1 MRTLLFSTFV
11 LLVNLAIGQDTY
23 IWNGTN
29 SNWGTTSNWTP
40 ARPVGGFASND
51 ILIFNASAT
60 NKTITNV
67 PPLLVGKITITGN
80 STYGFVRASGLS
92 NITLTSSTGN
102 ALQIDNG
109 STLTIGNAASTINIF
124 LPTSGTAEIGGQLNL
139 ANGLLNANG
148 ATLLL
153 HTNSTPLVRTNGNVA
168 MNSNSTLLI
177 GNAANQAGPTITL
190 PNFMFVSA
198 PTISSLT
205 INRTNGAALG
215 NQQIE
220 ITTAANFILGNLTTN
235 GAGRI
240 LFSSSAAN
248 PVETSNSH
256 IIGYAEMLSRPV
268 GTGALDFLGFSM
280 SSGVDVGGLS
290 LVRRTG
296 PDGINN
302 FNGNQS
308 IAASWD
314 VAPDD
319 PDLIASRNVRFKWA
333 DSFDNV
339 TNPANKFQVY
349 RFSSGPGWTEVGT
362 LQNLTST
369 SPLRETAIVSV
380 NSIND
385 TFTIT
390 DEAQVLPVELVSFF
404 ASSSNHGVQ
413 LVWKTASEL
422 NNDYFTIERSNGGE
436 KFEEVL
442 KVKGMGTKVTET
454 SYSSKDTAPFK
465 GISYYRLKQTDF
477 DGRFSY
483 SNVVSVSIDGTD
495 LWSVFPNP
503 TDADQF
509 NLQLGKDEIGKPT
522 LIELRNSAGQL
533 VFSFQSIA
541 DDEGRVEVKPTQ
553 TQPLLPGFYVTSVM
567 VGSQTKRLKLVVK

>member
-1 MRTLLFSTFV
+1 MRTLLFFFISF
-11 LLVNLAIGQDTY
+11 LLVNLATGQTTY
-23 IWNGTN
+23 IWNGTT
-29 SNWGTTSNWTP
+29 SNWALPSNWTP
-40 ARPVGGFASND
+40 SRTPATDD

-60 NKTITNV
+60 NKVITN
-67 PPLLVGKITITGN
+67 PPNTPSVGKIIVTGN
-80 STYGFVRASGLS
+80 STYSFVKTTGPSD
-92 NITLTSSTGN
+92 ITLTSLSGN

-109 STLTIGNAASTINIF
+109 STLAIGNATHPISIF
-124 LPTSGTAEIGGQLNL
+124 LPTTGRAEIGGQLNL
-139 ANGLLNANG
+139 VNGLLDAND

-153 HTNSTPLVRTNGNVA
+153 HTNSTPLVKTDGQVS

-190 PNFMFVSA
+190 PDGMFVSA

-205 INRTNGAALG
+205 INRTNGAELG
-215 NQQIE
+215 NQTIV
-220 ITTAANFILGNLTTN
+220 ITSAANFILGNLTTN
-235 GAGRI
+235 GSGRI
-240 LFSSSAAN
+240 RFNSSAAN

-256 IIGYAEMLSRPV
+256 IIGYAEMRSRTV
-268 GTGALDFLGFSM
+268 GTDALDFLGFSM
-280 SSGVDVGGLS
+280 PTGADVGGVS

-296 PDGINN
+296 SDGINT
-302 FNGNQS
+302 FNSDQS
-308 IAASWD
+308 IAASWEVTTD
-314 VAPDD
+314 EPT
-319 PDLIASRNVRFKWA
+319 ASRNVQFKWV

-339 TNPANKFQVY
+339 TNPTKKFQVY

-362 LQNLTST
+362 LQNLTAT

-380 NSIND
+380 SSLED
-385 TFTIT
+385 TFTVT

-404 ASSSNHGVQ
+404 ASSSNHSVQ

>member
-11 LLVNLAIGQDTY
+11 LLVNLAIGQTTY
-23 IWNGTN
+23 IWNGAGT
-29 SNWGTTSNWTP
+29 SWTTSTNWTP
-40 ARPVGGFASND
+40 SRTPATDD

-60 NKTITNV
+60 NKVITNIIDQS
-67 PPLLVGKITITGN
+67 VGKITITGN
-80 STYGFVRASGLS
+80 STYSFVSSTDAG
-92 NITLTSSTGN
+92 ITLTSSSGN

-109 STLTIGNAASTINIF
+109 SVLTIGSGTSLNID
-124 LPTSGTAEIGGQLNL
+124 LPTTGTAEIGGQLNL
-139 ANGLLNANG
+139 ASGNLNVND

-153 HTNSTPLVRTNGNVA
+153 HTNSTPLVITDGQVS
-168 MNSNSTLLI
+168 MNAGSTLLI
-177 GNAANQAGPTITL
+177 GNAANQTGGTITL
-190 PNFMFVSA
+190 PNGMFVSA

-215 NQQIE
+215 NQS
-220 ITTAANFILGNLTTN
+220 ITITSAANFILGNLTTN
-235 GAGRI
+235 GSGRI
-240 LFSSSAAN
+240 RFAASAAN

-256 IIGYAEMLSRPV
+256 IIGYAEMRPRTV
-268 GTGALDFLGFSM
+268 GTDALDFLGFSM
-280 SSGVDVGGLS
+280 LTGADVGVVY

-296 PDGINN
+296 TDGINN
-302 FNGNQS
+302 FNSDQS
-308 IAASWD
+308 IAASWE
-314 VAPDD
+314 VTPDQ
-319 PDLIASRNVRFKWA
+319 PTASRNVRFRWV

-339 TNPANKFQVY
+339 TNPTKKFQVY

-362 LQNLTST
+362 LQNLTAT
-369 SPLRETAIVSV
+369 SPLRETVIVSV
-380 NSIND
+380 NSIDD
-385 TFTIT
+385 TFTVT

-442 KVKGMGTKVTET
+442 KVKGMGTKATET
-454 SYSSKDTAPFK
+454 SYSSRDTAPFK

-503 TDADQF
+503 ADANQF
-509 NLQLGKDEIGKPT
+509 NLHLGKEEIGKPT
-522 LIELRNSAGQL
+522 LVELRNSAGQL

-541 DDEGRVEVKPTQ
+541 DEEGRVVVKPTQ
-553 TQPLLPGFYVTSVM
+553 HLLPGFYITSVM